1 MATPALGSV
10 TLDING
16 KAYKPSS
23 EIYLENGVTLVPLDV
38 IGNMLGC
45 ETAVGENIVLKENG
59 QTLQMQVNST
69 TAMVNGAS
77 RTMPIAPRTVEG
89 QIYVP
94 LRFVLE
100 SLGAQV
106 GWNGETSQVSV
117 SYNETRNGMTA
128 EEIMAKSSAAMIE
141 ANQYKMLTDL
151 DTSVKVKTDIPNME
165 ALNMSMNLNGTVE
178 AWMQIQPV
186 LMYLKQNMTI
196 ETPDAPN
203 PVPQAIETQMVMN
216 QDGLF
221 MTMPNIGWVKVD
233 LGGLNME
240 ELMQQ
245 SMTQDPTAAMQQMR
259 DMGMIVSFGQD
270 QEKNG
275 KKYWVL
281 KATVNGNIL
290 DSEYFKNITQ
300 QMPVMPE
307 GMDLQQMLD
316 NFNVDLFYDMWID
329 QETFYADY
337 MNMTGDI
344 RYAINMPA
352 TEDTTAGPMEMTMA
366 IQASYTMSDYGKE
379 FTVPEVT
386 GARDLEEVLA
396 DQAAQIQEALEA
408 QDIE

>member
-1 MATPALGSV
+1 
-10 TLDING
+10 
-16 KAYKPSS
+16 
-23 EIYLENGVTLVPLDV
+23 
-38 IGNMLGC
+38 
-45 ETAVGENIVLKENG
+45 
-59 QTLQMQVNST
+59 
-69 TAMVNGAS
+69 
-77 RTMPIAPRTVEG
+77 
-89 QIYVP
+89 
-94 LRFVLE
+94 
-100 SLGAQV
+100 
-106 GWNGETSQVSV
+106 
-117 SYNETRNGMTA
+117 
-128 EEIMAKSSAAMIE
+128 
-141 ANQYKMLTDL
+141 
-151 DTSVKVKTDIPNME
+151 
-165 ALNMSMNLNGTVE
+165 
-178 AWMQIQPV
+178 
-186 LMYLKQNMTI
+186 
-196 ETPDAPN
+196 
-203 PVPQAIETQMVMN
+203 
-216 QDGLF
+216 
-221 MTMPNIGWVKVD
+221 
-233 LGGLNME
+233 
-240 ELMQQ
+240 MQQ